1 MSLKIQYWNCAA
13 GFLKKFDYVKDLIV
27 EHGVYIFFV
36 AESEIRYDDNL
47 DIFSLCGYE
56 VVVSETITSRGKAR
70 ILCFK
75 RNTIKIIGGLNP
87 QNDIIALESDGRV
100 IVGIYRGFKLFQRE
114 TSISNYERIIADLK
128 KFDYTKEIII
138 CGDLNISL
146 MH

>member
-100 IVGIYRGFKLFQRE
+100 IANEFLL
-114 TSISNYERIIADLK
+114 S
-128 KFDYTKEIII
+128 
-138 CGDLNISL
+138 
-146 MH
+146 